1 MALTAPRL
9 CPRCD
14 QPAMYV
20 DHCAS
25 CELQLRVC
33 GACLGV
39 CGPFDRFCGFCGHEM
54 VLGPRRSA
62 ASRLWALSIVIPLLI
77 AIAVGL
83 YFALR

>member
-1 MALTAPRL
+1 
-9 CPRCD
+9 
-14 QPAMYV
+14 MYV

-33 GACLGV
+33 GSCLGV

-62 ASRLWALSIVIPLLI
+62 ASRLWAFSIAIPLVV
-77 AIAVGL
+77 AIAVAL